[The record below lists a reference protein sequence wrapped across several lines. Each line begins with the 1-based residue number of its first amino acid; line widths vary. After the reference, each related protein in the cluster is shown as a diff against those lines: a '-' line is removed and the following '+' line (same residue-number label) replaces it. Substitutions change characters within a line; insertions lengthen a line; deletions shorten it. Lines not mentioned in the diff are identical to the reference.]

1 MLSPQSIGS
10 HMLIQEPREDASES
24 ARREHRGREPKSDN
38 LFSVEHR
45 VMAPDRARM
54 NGHRGGIL
62 WFTGLSG
69 SGKSTL
75 AVELERMLFARGYQ
89 VFLLDGDN
97 VRQGLNAD
105 LGFSPQDRSE
115 NIRRVGEVAALFA
128 EAGMIVVSA
137 FISPYRADRD
147 RVRAAHPAH
156 FHEVHINAPLEVCE
170 ARDTKG
176 LYRKARA
183 GKISEFTGVSAPY
196 EAPQAPEL
204 VIPTAE
210 WPLARCVAELVAY
223 VERKLALP
231 LCARQLASV
240 PRAAEA

>member
-1 MLSPQSIGS
+1 LNPP
-10 HMLIQEPREDASES
+10 EPRKNADEKVPD
-24 ARREHRGREPKSDN
+24 EHRKPVPKSGN

-45 VMAPDRARM
+45 VTAADRVNL

-75 AVELERMLFARGYQ
+75 AVELERTLFARGFQ

-115 NIRRVGEVAALFA
+115 NIRRVGEVAGLFA
-128 EAGMIVVSA
+128 EAGMIVISA
-137 FISPYRADRD
+137 FISPYRSDRD
-147 RVRAAHPAH
+147 RVREAHGRH
-156 FHEVHINAPLEVCE
+156 FHEVHIHAPLEVCE

-196 EAPQAPEL
+196 EAPHAPEL

-210 WPLARCVAELVAY
+210 WPLSRCVAELAAY
-223 VERKLALP
+223 VDRKLAQPVPERL
-231 LCARQLASV
+231 LAPV
-240 PRAAEA
+240 RHAAGA